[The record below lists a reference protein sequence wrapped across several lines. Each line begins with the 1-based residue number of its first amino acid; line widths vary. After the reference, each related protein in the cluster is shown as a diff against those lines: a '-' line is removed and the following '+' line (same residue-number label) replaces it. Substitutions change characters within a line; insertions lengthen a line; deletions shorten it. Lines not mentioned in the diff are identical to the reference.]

1 MMKKIIHPLEK
12 FELKV
17 YRIKWQMGFNILAF
31 TLFFLH
37 ASLQS
42 NREHLKYCTNVHTAM
57 TSHSQDTDMQ
67 TSLQFSHA

>member
-17 YRIKWQMGFNILAF
+17 YRFRWQMGFNILEF

-42 NREHLKYCTNVHTAM
+42 NREHYCGNVHTAM
-57 TSHSQDTDMQ
+57 TSHSQDMDMQ

>member
-17 YRIKWQMGFNILAF
+17 CRFKWQMGFNILEF

-42 NREHLKYCTNVHTAM
+42 NREHYCGNVHTAM
-57 TSHSQDTDMQ
+57 TSHSQDTNMQ

>member
-1 MMKKIIHPLEK
+1 MKKIIHPLEK

-17 YRIKWQMGFNILAF
+17 YRFKWQMGFNILAF

-42 NREHLKYCTNVHTAM
+42 NREHYCRNVHTAV